1 MDMLDMATA
10 TMVTTWASDLLM
22 LSLRLMLS
30 MVSTATLMLPITEF
44 PSDPALVLM
53 PSPRVLMHPPR
64 DFCPMLDM
72 AMATM
77 VTTWASD
84 LLRLSLRLMLTIVPT
99 ATLMPPMPEF
109 PSDPALVLTPSPR
122 DSMPPPRDFCPMD
135 MPDMA
140 TATMVTTWASEM

>member
-22 LSLRLMLS
+22 LSLRLRLMLS

-53 PSPRVLMHPPR
+53 PSPRV
-64 DFCPMLDM
+64 
-72 AMATM
+72 
-77 VTTWASD
+77 
-84 LLRLSLRLMLTIVPT
+84 
-99 ATLMPPMPEF
+99 
-109 PSDPALVLTPSPR
+109 
-122 DSMPPPRDFCPMD
+122 SMPPPRDFCPMD

-140 TATMVTTWASEM
+140 TDTMVTTWASEM